1 MWAGVLQAKEQIG
14 DGLSEGQ
21 TEAITRN
28 ERQIEKLQEEMLVSR
43 RYTPR
48 HMHASMISH
57 TRMHTHAHR
66 RARTHMHT
74 LI

>member
-28 ERQIEKLQEEMLVSR
+28 ERQIEKLQEEMLVG
-43 RYTPR
+43 
-48 HMHASMISH
+48 AI
-57 TRMHTHAHR
+57 HR
-66 RARTHMHT
+66 DICM
-74 LI
+74 LP